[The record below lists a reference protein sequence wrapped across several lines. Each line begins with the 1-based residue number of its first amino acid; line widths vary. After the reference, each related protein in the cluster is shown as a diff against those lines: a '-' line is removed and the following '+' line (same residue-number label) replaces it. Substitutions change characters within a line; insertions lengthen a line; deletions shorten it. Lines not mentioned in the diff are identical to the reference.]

1 MSEYVT
7 FNGAQMAPE
16 WPAKIVEAQAM
27 LAYVING
34 REFGR
39 IRYGDEDEDW
49 GADDGP
55 CHDCAVVKGQFHVPF
70 LCDMERC
77 PACGEQV
84 IGCDCSYEGDK

>member
-7 FNGAQMAPE
+7 CNGAQMAPE